1 MSDDK
6 RKLIYLLIGALIV
19 LIIIGI
25 ALFCHSPARVKLVN
39 DYDKVMTETDLE
51 TNYHIALQTE
61 TTLRAYLASYES
73 DRIIYITNKEYT
85 DKESQELS
93 RAAKTRANRT
103 AATYNQLLQ
112 HSILEHIKVPDEL
125 MEELSY
131 IE

>member
-103 AATYNQLLQ
+103 VATYNQLLQ

>member
-19 LIIIGI
+19 LTIIGI
-25 ALFCHSPARVKLVN
+25 ALFYHSPARVKLVN

-51 TNYHIALQTE
+51 TNYHIAIQTE